1 VEPFRHDYAI
11 STDNAGAELDEVV
24 MELQPGSAMPTAAY
38 TGPQVADT

>member
-11 STDNAGAELDEVV
+11 STDNAGADLDEVV
-24 MELQPGSAMPTAAY
+24 MELQPGMAAPTAAY